1 MGIAMVSRE
10 KRVNLCIAR
19 GCFGAIIS
27 IKIGNKFIE
36 TVISGHGGILSDGKS
51 ERVRLHTLDFQIV
64 VKLNCRVKWKLVML
78 RYDQKCL

>member
-10 KRVNLCIAR
+10 KRVNLYIAR

-27 IKIGNKFIE
+27 IKIGKKFIE
-36 TVISGHGGILSDGKS
+36 TVISGHDGILSDGKS

-78 RYDQKCL
+78 RYVQKCL

>member
-1 MGIAMVSRE
+1 MGTTMVSGE
-10 KRVNLCIAR
+10 KRVNLCITR

-27 IKIGNKFIE
+27 IKIGNKLVE

-51 ERVRLHTLDFQIV
+51 ERVRLHSLDFQIV